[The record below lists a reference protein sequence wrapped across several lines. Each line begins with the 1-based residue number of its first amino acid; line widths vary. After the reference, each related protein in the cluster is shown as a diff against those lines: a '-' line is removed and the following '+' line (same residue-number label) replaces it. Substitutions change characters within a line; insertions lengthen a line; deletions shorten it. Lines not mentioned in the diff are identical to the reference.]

1 MHETATTQAVRLV
14 ELVAWMSQRD
24 STKPVSYRA
33 AARRLGVTEEVV
45 RTDLSTLVGL
55 SDAYKPWLASLNVAI
70 LADGFV
76 VESRGSFR
84 RPFRLTPE
92 EALAVVIGLAG
103 SRGGAVLAKK
113 LGATLSAAPDAYTVG
128 RAYGLGPTPSAH
140 LEQVLAQARQARAGR
155 IKVEIHYCGLGAEP
169 AWRIVH
175 PHQVVQY
182 QGVWYVIAWCEKV
195 RAFRHFRAERVLES
209 RLLAPDFKPQ
219 ILFRPIGSAGDLLH
233 TEETVSAV
241 VAFSPKISRWL
252 KEQYPGGRE
261 DGKGRY
267 LVTFKVADPAWL
279 AREVLQY
286 GAEAEVVEPESLR
299 EAVKAAVTG
308 FETTKVRG

>member
-1 MHETATTQAVRLV
+1 MPETATTQAVRLV

-24 STKPVSYRA
+24 SNKPVPYRA
-33 AARRLGVTEEVV
+33 AARRLGVTEEVI

-55 SDAYKPWLASLNVAI
+55 TDAYKPWLASLNVAI

-103 SRGGAVLAKK
+103 SRGGAALAKK
-113 LGATLSAAPDAYTVG
+113 LGAALSAAPDADTVG
-128 RAYGLGPTPSAH
+128 RAYGLGPTPTAH
-140 LEQVLAQARQARAGR
+140 LDQVLAQARQARAGR
-155 IKVEIHYCGLGAEP
+155 LKLEIHYCGLGAEP
-169 AWRIVH
+169 ASRVVH
-175 PHQVVQY
+175 VHQVVQY
-182 QGVWYVIAWCEKV
+182 FGVWYVIAWCEKV
-195 RAFRHFRAERVLES
+195 REFRHFRAERVLES
-209 RLLAPDFKPQ
+209 RLLTQDFKPQ
-219 ILFRPIGSAGDLLH
+219 ILFKPIREAGKLLQA
-233 TEETVSAV
+233 EETVTAV
-241 VAFSPKISRWL
+241 VAFGPKISRWL

-261 DGKGRY
+261 DARGRY

-299 EAVKAAVTG
+299 EAV
-308 FETTKVRG
+308 RGVVA

>member
-1 MHETATTQAVRLV
+1 MAQTATTQAVRLV

-33 AARRLGVTEEVV
+33 AARRLGVTDETI
-45 RTDLSTLVGL
+45 RADLSTLVGL
-55 SDAYKPWLASLNVAI
+55 TDAYKPWLASLNVAI
-70 LADGFV
+70 LADGFI

-92 EALAVVIGLAG
+92 EALALVIGLSAT
-103 SRGGAVLAKK
+103 RGGGALAKK
-113 LGATLSAAPDAYTVG
+113 LGAALSAAPAADAVG
-128 RAYGLGPTPSAH
+128 RAYGLGPTPSTH
-140 LEQVLAQARQARAGR
+140 LDQVLSQARQARAGR
-155 IKVEIHYCGLGAEP
+155 IKLEIHYCSLGAEP

-195 RAFRHFRAERVLES
+195 REFRHFRAERVLES
-209 RLLAPDFKPQ
+209 RILAQDFKPQ
-219 ILFRPIGSAGDLLH
+219 ILFKPIREAGQLLQA
-233 TEETVSAV
+233 EETVTAT
-241 VAFSPKISRWL
+241 VAFSAKIARWL
-252 KEQYPGGRE
+252 KEEYPNGRE

-267 LVTFKVADPAWL
+267 IVTFRVADPAWL

-286 GAEAEVVEPESLR
+286 GAEAEVLEPESLR
-299 EAVKAAVTG
+299 EAVRAV
-308 FETTKVRG
+308 VS